1 MDVLVAAAL
10 VMLHR
15 VDGGE
20 VFINPAQVTSL
31 HARIGGV
38 GSNRHLTGE
47 AHCALWL
54 SDGKLVS
61 VLEDCARVRRLL
73 EDGRR

>member
-1 MDVLVAAAL
+1 MDMLLAAAL

-20 VFINPAQVTSL
+20 VLINPDQVTSL
-31 HARIGGV
+31 HAKAGAPHTNKLIT
-38 GSNRHLTGE
+38 NE

-54 SDGKLVS
+54 TDGKLVS
-61 VLEDCARVRRLL
+61 VMESCDRVRQLL
-73 EDGRR
+73 EEIRR

>member
-20 VFINPAQVTSL
+20 VLINPDQVTSV
-31 HARIGGV
+31 HARSGGTDK
-38 GSNRHLTGE
+38 NRHLTE
-47 AHCALWL
+47 QAHCALWL
-54 SDGKLVS
+54 TDGKLVS
-61 VLEDCARVRRLL
+61 VVETCDRVKQLL
-73 EDGRR
+73 EETRR